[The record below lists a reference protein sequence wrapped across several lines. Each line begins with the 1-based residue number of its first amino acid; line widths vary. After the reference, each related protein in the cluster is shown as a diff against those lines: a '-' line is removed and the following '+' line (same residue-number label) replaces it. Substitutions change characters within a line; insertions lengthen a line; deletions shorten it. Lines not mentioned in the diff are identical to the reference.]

1 MNQPWAYMCP
11 PSWTPLQLP
20 PTPSQCPGPEL
31 PVSCIEPGLA
41 IYFTYDNIHVSVL
54 FSQIIPPSPSPTPH
68 FKSINSPSTIP
79 LGRLSAPAPSIQY
92 HASNLDWQS
101 ISHKVIYM
109 FQCYFLKSSH
119 PCLLPQIPKSIFL
132 SKTEAE
138 YLASVQIR
146 NLHSIWNH
154 SFLRMNPPSH
164 STAKSW
170 QASFWQVCQISS
182 FFLFFFSILTT
193 SLFAQ
198 VFFICFFFFFVI
210 IFFF

>member
-1 MNQPWAYMCP
+1 MSQPWVYMCP
-11 PSWTPLQLP
+11 PLWTPLP
-20 PTPSQCPGPEL
+20 PHYPQGHPIASSLST
-31 PVSCIEPGLA
+31 
-41 IYFTYDNIHVSVL
+41 L
-54 FSQIIPPSPSPTPH
+54 F
-68 FKSINSPSTIP
+68 
-79 LGRLSAPAPSIQY
+79 

-101 ISHKVIYM
+101 VSHMVIYM

-182 FFLFFFSILTT
+182 FFLFFFHSNYLSLCS
-193 SLFAQ
+193 SLFHL
-198 VFFICFFFFFVI
+198 FSFFFFFLSLY
-210 IFFF
+210 FF